1 MPHFFKHPTS
11 LTAAAVLL
19 LACILPAR
27 ASDDPPAPT
36 TPPPASTPVPLAVAP
51 VEIPDTPAGRAL
63 AKFLVA
69 FTIDTFPLTTAD
81 FSPAFLQQVP
91 LEQIEKLTA
100 DLRAKSGSLMLK
112 SIEPGAT
119 ETRLIAIARATKGK
133 GAFRIPVAV
142 DDRGRIEGLRIS
154 PAPDT
159 DIPAL
164 KSWEDLDARLKPMAE
179 SVAVA
184 AYSFAPTGGKW
195 PPTLLL
201 DPIHEL
207 NAGRSLAVGST
218 FKLYVLIALAAKIDR
233 GEAAWE
239 TELAIDDKIK
249 SLPSGVMQNEKDG
262 TKFPIKQFALKMIS
276 ISDNTATDHLM
287 HFVGREAI
295 EVVFLNPAFEKF
307 GGVTWHPDD
316 DHPLDIELARR
327 ETLPFLTT
335 REMFALK
342 LAQDRTLVERYAK
355 APVADRRAML
365 APAPADPKI
374 EAKAGEV
381 YSTQPSLAMV
391 SFWLK
396 PVAIDQVEWFVSTR
410 EACTAMLMLDLM
422 RQSRERDLTP
432 LGDILGAN
440 PGIPLNPK
448 VWKRFFYKGG
458 SEPGVLNL
466 TWLLERDDG
475 MTFTLSITLNDTK
488 KPIAQDDAIGLAA
501 RAIELLEKEGRK

>member
-1 MPHFFKHPTS
+1 MPRSLAP

-19 LACILPAR
+19 LACTALTR
-27 ASDDPPAPT
+27 AADDPPAPSPAAPT
-36 TPPPASTPVPLAVAP
+36 PATPTPPAAVAP
-51 VEIPDTPAGRAL
+51 AEIPDTPAGRAL
-63 AKFLVA
+63 GRFLAA
-69 FTIDTFPLTTAD
+69 FAGDTFPLTEAD
-81 FSPAFLQQVP
+81 FSPVFLKQVP
-91 LEQIEKLTA
+91 LAQVEKLTA
-100 DLRAKSGSLMLK
+100 DLRAKSGALTLR

-119 ETRLIAIARATKGK
+119 ATQLIAVTRATKGK
-133 GAFRIPVAV
+133 GAFRIPIAV
-142 DDRGRIEGLRIS
+142 DDQGRIEGLRIA
-154 PAPDT
+154 PAPAT
-159 DIPAL
+159 EIPPL
-164 KSWEDLDARLKPMAE
+164 KSWEDLDERLRPMAE
-179 SVAVA
+179 SVSVA
-184 AYSFAPTGGKW
+184 AYALAPTGGKW

-201 DPIHEL
+201 EPVHEL
-207 NAGRSLAVGST
+207 NADRSLAVGST
-218 FKLYVLIALAAKIDR
+218 FKLFVLIALAAKIDR
-233 GEAAWE
+233 GEAMWT
-239 TELAIDDKIK
+239 TELAIKDEFK
-249 SLPSGVMQNEKDG
+249 SLPSGVMQDEKDG
-262 TKFPIKQFALKMIS
+262 AKFPIKEFALKMIS

-287 HFVGREAI
+287 RFVGRDAI
-295 EVVFLNPAFEKF
+295 ETNFPYAVFQNF
-307 GGVTWHPDD
+307 GSIVWGEQQSPPPQVDLTGSK
-316 DHPLDIELARR
+316 
-327 ETLPFLTT
+327 TLPFLTT

-355 APVADRRAML
+355 ASVDDRRAML
-365 APAPADPKI
+365 APPPEDPKV

-381 YSTQPSLAMV
+381 YSTQPSLAMA

-410 EACTAMLMLDLM
+410 EACTAMIMLDLM
-422 RQSRERDLTP
+422 RQARERDLTP